1 MRDEDKPFILT
12 RYGRWSFK
20 IAPRNAKGWR
30 QTLIWMALLAPIT
43 CGFVWFVSNN
53 PEGTAFH
60 IGLAL
65 YVAAMTAWSAGGI
78 MWMKPRAEVVDI
90 EELLKLKREI
100 DAKRRTGR

>member
-20 IAPRNAKGWR
+20 IAPRNGEGWR

-43 CGFVWFVSNN
+43 GGFVWFVSHN

-60 IGLAL
+60 IALAL
-65 YVAAMTAWSAGGI
+65 YVAAMAAWSAGGT
-78 MWMKPRAEVVDI
+78 MWMKARADVVDI
-90 EELLKLKREI
+90 DELLKLKRE
-100 DAKRRTGR
+100 AERKGRRGR